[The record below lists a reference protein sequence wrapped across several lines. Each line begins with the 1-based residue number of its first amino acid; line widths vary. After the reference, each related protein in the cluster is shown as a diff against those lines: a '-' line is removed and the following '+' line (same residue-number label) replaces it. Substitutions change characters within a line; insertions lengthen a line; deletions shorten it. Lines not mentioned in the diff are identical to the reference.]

1 MNDEGGPHADG
12 ATRPAPFAA
21 LQEDALAYDRD
32 YLKRRYMEECAR
44 AHDADDDDARSAHRR
59 LAELFNRQIRIMREG
74 RPPNFVV

>member
-1 MNDEGGPHADG
+1 MKGVPVRMGPRTG
-12 ATRPAPFAA
+12 AIRS

-44 AHDADDDDARSAHRR
+44 AHDAEDDAARSAHRR